1 MKLNIRAKLLLSFA
15 TILLLSSAVNIYS
28 LVQMEVLADLTTKIY
43 NHPLQV
49 TRAVLSANTDIIK
62 MHRSMKDIVQANNEA
77 EVIAAQTQVK
87 QYEQQVLRHFAI
99 VQKWILGH
107 EGAELIAQTIQIF
120 RDWTPIR
127 EQVIAL
133 MKTGQ
138 TEPAVA
144 LTNGKEEKQVDL
156 LDNQMKELTQY
167 AAYKATD
174 MYKQAQAT
182 RSRLMTTTIIAL
194 ITVVILSA
202 LLGFLISA
210 SFVQSVQIIK
220 TLAGQLV
227 AGEISLTV
235 SHRVQIEKVLAY
247 RDEMGEIGRSFDAVA
262 HSFHSVINDLVQVSQ
277 GMAAGNLRVTPK
289 MEYKGD
295 FFQVKQALE
304 NSLSDLRQVIDDIV
318 QVSQQIADGEQH
330 VITKPV
336 YQGDFVQIKKALE
349 AASVKLVQATTQN
362 KAQDWLKTGQ
372 TQLNEKLTGEQTIN
386 QLAKKTIDYLTT
398 YVEASVGVFYLV
410 KDSSSPSVYLQEMA
424 SYAYTRSDN
433 SQLQFRLGEG
443 LVGQAALEKKVLF
456 CSHSP
461 EEYTYIIRSGLSQT
475 VSRYVLIS
483 PILYEETIKG
493 VIEIGAAHALTDIQ
507 KTFLEQ
513 AMPSVGIA
521 LNLAE
526 SRARMQELLEQ
537 SQQKTEELQS
547 QSEELRTQQEEL
559 QQINQKLQVG
569 RDMLQQKQN
578 ELEQRN
584 EELQNQSEELQTQS
598 EELRQTNEE
607 LSLRTKELE
616 QQQQALEKS
625 QATAEKA
632 RAAIETKAEELEL
645 ASRYKSEFLANMS
658 HELRTPLNSL
668 LILAQVLADNKPGNL
683 TDEQQE
689 YAKTIHSAG
698 TDLLTL
704 INDILDL
711 SKVEA
716 GKMAMNVE
724 KISLSELIESI
735 EQKFRPLADKK
746 QLAFNISQSDD
757 LPLALWTDGQRLK
770 QILNNL
776 LSNAFKFTS
785 QGEIRLEMWCPSSS
799 ELESL
804 SQDKASKQD
813 FLAFSVADTGIG
825 IPADKKQ
832 LIFEA
837 FQQVDGGTSRRYGGT
852 GLGLSISRQLA
863 KLLGGELKLHTIEG
877 EGSTFTLYLPNRT
890 EPQPKQSIKKNGDG
904 EFSRLE
910 STPSQTP
917 KPEKTAS
924 VTEELDSLMDDRIQL
939 KPDDKTLLIIE
950 DDQKFSR
957 ILMKKARENHFKCL
971 LAFDGRTGLTLAAEY
986 QPTAIL
992 LDIGLPEIDGW
1003 AVLEKLKEHPETR
1016 SIPVHFI
1023 SADDPKTIEATKMGA
1038 IGYLQKPVN
1047 QEQLTEAFQ
1056 SLEQFLVKPVKNL
1069 LLVADDDTQQQLL
1082 ELVSGDEI
1090 EIQVATTKAAALQKL
1105 QKAAFDCIIV
1115 DMDIEPASQLLE
1127 QMPDELRQTPIITY
1141 TKRDLTPAEEVLLQ
1155 RCADQLPIKSV
1166 NSQERL
1172 LEEVTRF
1179 LHQLETQ
1186 LSDKQRQMLQ
1196 KVHDKGAI
1204 FRHKKVLIV
1213 DDDMRNVFALT
1224 TILEEKDMEVVMAE
1238 NGQEALTQLQQH
1250 DEIAIVLMDIMMPG
1264 MDGYEAIRQIRQQ
1277 PRYHQLPIIALTAK
1291 AMKGDK
1297 AKCISAGANDYLSK
1311 PVDVDKLISLM
1322 RVWLYR

>member
-1 MKLNIRAKLLLSFA
+1 MLKAGVGKSLLDELRGLLNRLEANLTASDDLESVILTVKMAKDMVDQETGQRGFIITGEESFLEPYYDGQLQFA
-15 TILLLSSAVNIYS
+15 THLAALRTRLAQDSDNLALLTQIELLAREWLERAAKPEINARHQMNAHPITMDDVSALIQQKTGKTLLDQIRQQFDNFIQTKNQLNAEHSKKAEQNVIWLYS
-28 LVQMEVLADLTTKIY
+28 LTIILTLGCVIIGLWIGISLSRGITRPLKKLTQLANQMAEGNLNQIADVQSRNEISQIIRRQDELADIG
-43 NHPLQV
+43 
-49 TRAVLSANTDIIK
+49 RAYDGLARYFQEVIG
-62 MHRSMKDIVQANNEA
+62 DIVQAS
-77 EVIAAQTQVK
+77 
-87 QYEQQVLRHFAI
+87 QQLA
-99 VQKWILGH
+99 
-107 EGAELIAQTIQIF
+107 
-120 RDWTPIR
+120 
-127 EQVIAL
+127 
-133 MKTGQ
+133 
-138 TEPAVA
+138 
-144 LTNGKEEKQVDL
+144 
-156 LDNQMKELTQY
+156 
-167 AAYKATD
+167 
-174 MYKQAQAT
+174 
-182 RSRLMTTTIIAL
+182 
-194 ITVVILSA
+194 
-202 LLGFLISA
+202 
-210 SFVQSVQIIK
+210 
-220 TLAGQLV
+220 AGQLLHQ
-227 AGEISLTV
+227 ST
-235 SHRVQIEKVLAY
+235 
-247 RDEMGEIGRSFDAVA
+247 
-262 HSFHSVINDLVQVSQ
+262 
-277 GMAAGNLRVTPK
+277 T
-289 MEYKGD
+289 
-295 FFQVKQALE
+295 
-304 NSLSDLRQVIDDIV
+304 
-318 QVSQQIADGEQH
+318 
-330 VITKPV
+330 T
-336 YQGDFVQIKKALE
+336 YQGDFIQIQKALE
-349 AASVKLVQATTQN
+349 ITATQLASATART
-362 KAQDWLKTGQ
+362 AEQDWLKTGQ
-372 TQLNEKLTGEQTIN
+372 TQLNENLRGEQTVN

-398 YVEASVGVFYLV
+398 YVEAAVGVFYLV
-410 KDSSSPSVYLQEMA
+410 KKSSTPSVHLQEIA

-433 SQLQFRLGEG
+433 SPLQFRLGEG

-456 CSHSP
+456 CSHRP

-513 AMPSVGIA
+513 AMPSIGIA
-521 LNLAE
+521 MNMAE

-537 SQQKTEELQS
+537 SQQQTEELQS

-559 QQINQKLQVG
+559 QQINQQLQAG
-569 RDMLQQKQN
+569 RDVLQQKQN

-607 LSLRTKELE
+607 LEIRTKELE
-616 QQQQALEKS
+616 QQQLALEKS
-625 QATAEKA
+625 QAAAEKA
-632 RAAIETKAEELEL
+632 RSAIETKAEELEL

-683 TDEQQE
+683 TKEQQE
-689 YAKTIHSAG
+689 YAKTIQSAG

-746 QLAFNISQSDD
+746 QLAFNISRSDD
-757 LPLALWTDGQRLK
+757 LPLVWWTDGQRLK

-799 ELESL
+799 EQESL
-804 SQDKASKQD
+804 SLDKAFKQD

-863 KLLGGELKLHTIEG
+863 KHLGGELELHTIEG
-877 EGSTFTLYLPNRT
+877 EGSTFTLYLPNRIP
-890 EPQPKQSIKKNGDG
+890 PQPKQSIEKNS
-904 EFSRLE
+904 EFSWLD

-917 KPEKTAS
+917 KSEQTAS
-924 VTEELDSLMDDRIQL
+924 VTELESLMDDRMRL

-957 ILMKKARENHFKCL
+957 ILMKKAQEKDFKCL
-971 LAFDGRTGLTLAAEY
+971 LVFDGRTGLTLACEY

-1003 AVLEKLKEHPETR
+1003 AVLEKLKEHPKTR
-1016 SIPVHFI
+1016 AIPVHFI
-1023 SADDPKTIEATKMGA
+1023 SASEPQTVEALKMGA

-1047 QEQLTEAFQ
+1047 QEQLTETFQ
-1056 SLEQFLVKPVKNL
+1056 SLEQFLAKPVKNL
-1069 LLVADDDTQQQLL
+1069 LLVAENEAQQQLL
-1082 ELVSGDEI
+1082 ELVSGNGI
-1090 EIQVATTKAAALQKL
+1090 EIQVATTKAVALQEL
-1105 QKAAFDCIIV
+1105 QQTAFDCIIV

-1127 QMPDELRQTPIITY
+1127 QMPNELRQTPIITY
-1141 TKRDLTPAEEVLLQ
+1141 SERDLTLAEEVLLQ
-1155 RCADQLPIKSV
+1155 RCATQLPIKSV

-1172 LEEVTRF
+1172 LEEVTLF
-1179 LHQLETQ
+1179 LHQIETQ

-1196 KVHDKGAI
+1196 KVHDKEAI

-1224 TILEEKDMEVVMAE
+1224 TVLEEKDMEVVIAE
-1238 NGQEALTQLQQH
+1238 NGQEALDKLQQH

-1277 PRYHQLPIIALTAK
+1277 PRYHRLPIIALTAK

-1311 PVDVDKLISLM
+1311 PVDIDKLMSLM